1 MPEKQFITGIP
12 GVKIHDIFEEAGER
26 PDPTASVAHRGVPKE
41 PTATLSGI
49 G

>member
-26 PDPTASVAHRGVPKE
+26 PVAHRGVPKE